1 MCTQVRRSN
10 YLVPEEVLVGD
21 ILERPREDEVD
32 ELLVVLPLPLL
43 PRSTFPVHLRH
54 PADPWSDAPFHR
66 DRSLLASHCPVRVF
80 VIIFFSLNE
89 YGQGLGTRSGID

>member
-1 MCTQVRRSN
+1 MLGCWQDSTWKNGVCTQVRRSN

-54 PADPWSDAPFHR
+54 PADPCGVMRRFT
-66 DRSLLASHCPVRVF
+66 
-80 VIIFFSLNE
+80 VIGHL
-89 YGQGLGTRSGID
+89 